1 MQTAYDGLGYDTK
14 NHSVTLLPL
23 ELSDLR
29 TVKKFAAQT
38 LDKLGSEKIDV
49 LLLNAG
55 IVKIA
60 NEPGIN
66 GSKYNEQYIV
76 NHLSQHYLIHLLREK
91 LVQAKARIVFVSSGA
106 VRGVSDPSTLDAIV
120 KAQSGAG
127 FMDLYPASKFT
138 QLLGAHWWRR
148 QLQGQCHVVAV
159 SPGMYISQ
167 RRLEFSGKCLQSA
180 L

>member
-1 MQTAYDGLGYDTK
+1 MVQAAYDTLEYDTK
-14 NHSVTLLPL
+14 THAVTLLPL

-38 LDKLGSEKIDV
+38 LNTLGNEKIDV
-49 LLLNAG
+49 LMLNAAL
-55 IVKIA
+55 IKVA

-76 NHLSQHYLIHLLREK
+76 NHLSQHYLIHLLRDK
-91 LVQAKARIVFVSSGA
+91 LVESKSRIVVVSSGA
-106 VRGVSDPSTLDAIV
+106 IRVVSDPSTLDGIV

-127 FMDLYPASKFT
+127 VKDLYPASKFT

-148 QLQGQCHVVAV
+148 HLKGQCAVVAV
-159 SPGMYISQ
+159 SPGT
-167 RRLEFSGKCLQSA
+167 CLRKFETIRGVLTS
-180 L
+180 LSL

>member
-1 MQTAYDGLGYDTK
+1 
-14 NHSVTLLPL
+14 VTLLPL

-38 LDKLGSEKIDV
+38 IEKLGSEILNV
-49 LLLNAG
+49 LLLNAAV
-55 IVKIA
+55 IKEA

-91 LVQAKARIVFVSSGA
+91 LVTSESRIVVVSSGA
-106 VRGVSDPSTLDAIV
+106 IRGVVDPSTLDGIV
-120 KAQSGAG
+120 KAQSGTDFIG
-127 FMDLYPASKFT
+127 LYAATKFT
-138 QLLGAHWWRR
+138 QLLGTQWWQR

-159 SPGMYISQ
+159 SPGRS
-167 RRLEFSGKCLQSA
+167 LTEG
-180 L
+180 